1 MIRKLSEE
9 LLKKLEQG
17 ISEISTQETSPQE
30 RIAKSMQLVRQSI
43 SRLRGFIVE
52 NGFADAADEIHFFKH
67 IKPTFYSFQIYA
79 HEHYQLESRFPYR
92 DGSSQIDYLKEELAY
107 VERYFNQ
114 YALQYQYFKFGA
126 NDLDEL
132 YFLRSSKGE
141 SLLVPQMPDLD
152 PEFSTPCDYLF
163 ARFLAMEM
171 VKDWILEK
179 LDILVTR
186 PGIAISSLNNIKT
199 DDLKWTGDSVNL
211 AELAYGLWLSKQLNN
226 GTAGIAQIF
235 RWLEEK
241 LNVQIGMP
249 SKRFASIRSRK
260 RLSQTKFLDE
270 MKDAVLHKIDLD
282 DSL

>member
-1 MIRKLSEE
+1 MIKKLSEE

-17 ISEISTQETSPQE
+17 ISEINTKEASPQE

-52 NGFADAADEIHFFKH
+52 NGFSDPSDEIYFFKQ

-92 DGSSQIDYLKEELAY
+92 DGLSQIDYLKDELAY
-107 VERYFNQ
+107 VERYFSL
-114 YALQYQYFKFGA
+114 YSLQYQYFKFGA
-126 NDLDEL
+126 SDLDEL

-163 ARFLAMEM
+163 ARFMAMEM

-179 LDILVTR
+179 LDILTTR
-186 PGIAISSLNNIKT
+186 PGVAISSLSNIKT

-260 RLSQTKFLDE
+260 RLSRTKFLDE
-270 MKDAVLHKIDLD
+270 MKEAVLHKIDVD